1 MADIDKVLF
10 DDHAKVKRLMA
21 DFERGGSI
29 DLALTICQELTV
41 HAELEEEVLYP
52 VVRDQISESMADR
65 AEDEHELI
73 RELVAQIEEEQ
84 PSGAEL
90 RRVVGQLKRVFESHV
105 TFEQEEIFTALNQ
118 RVPDELWDMG
128 RMAFAKRQEILGGD
142 ESAMRQL
149 TTRTIP
155 NAGW

>member
-10 DDHAKVKRLMA
+10 DDHAKVKRLFA

-29 DLALTICQELTV
+29 DLVLTICQELTV
-41 HAELEEEVLYP
+41 HAEIEEEVLYP
-52 VVRDQISESMADR
+52 IVRDELSESMADR

-118 RVPDELWDMG
+118 RVPNELWDMG

>member
-10 DDHAKVKRLMA
+10 DDHAKVKRLFA

-29 DLALTICQELTV
+29 DLVLTICQELTV

-52 VVRDQISESMADR
+52 VVRGISESMADR

-73 RELVAQIEEEQ
+73 RELVTQIEEEQ
-84 PSGAEL
+84 PSGGEL
-90 RRVVGQLKRVFESHV
+90 RRTMAQLKRAFENHV

-128 RMAFAKRQEILGGD
+128 RMAFAKRQEIIGGD